1 MYHQDQADL
10 ILEADFLWREIRV
23 GDQIYLDADYY
34 RDNRRLLCRGAPYQV
49 LAKIDS
55 VSGAQE
61 LIVQSY
67 QTRELVPVSP
77 FQICSYDSPDEPVMH
92 S

>member
-1 MYHQDQADL
+1 MYHQDQSEL
-10 ILEADFLWREIRV
+10 ILEADFLWREIHV
-23 GDQIYLDADYY
+23 GDQIYLDADLYK
-34 RDNRRLLCRGAPYQV
+34 NSRRLLCKGAPYQV
-49 LAKIDS
+49 VAKLDS

-67 QTRELVPVSP
+67 QTNELVPVSP
-77 FQICSYDSPDEPVMH
+77 YLICSYDSPDQPVLI

>member
-1 MYHQDQADL
+1 MYHQDQAEL
-10 ILEADFLWREIRV
+10 ILEADFLWREIQV
-23 GDQIYLDADYY
+23 GDQIYLDADLY
-34 RDNRRLLCRGAPYQV
+34 RDNQRLLCRGAPYQV
-49 LAKIDS
+49 LAKVDA

-77 FQICSYDSPDEPVMH
+77 FQICSYDSSDEPVRH